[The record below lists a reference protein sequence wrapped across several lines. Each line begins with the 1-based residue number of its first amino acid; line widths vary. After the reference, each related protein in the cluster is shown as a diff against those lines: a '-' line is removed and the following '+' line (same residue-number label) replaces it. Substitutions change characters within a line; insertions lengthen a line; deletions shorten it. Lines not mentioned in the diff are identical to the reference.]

1 MLPEELFH
9 CGRKREGALGLVACI
24 GRIVS
29 GGDLTQQLLG
39 FGPRLIGG
47 QHAVAANRDAARAAL
62 PPAKA
67 VLDQVGLSASGRD
80 LETEPRQF
88 IVPEIA
94 VGSFRPGRI
103 DCALRD
109 PELATAN
116 LPVST

>member
-24 GRIVS
+24 GGIAS

-47 QHAVAANRDAARAAL
+47 QHAVAANGDAARAAL

-67 VLDQVGLSASGRD
+67 VLDQVGLAPAGVT
-80 LETEPRQF
+80 L
-88 IVPEIA
+88 
-94 VGSFRPGRI
+94 RPKPDSSSSHR
-103 DCALRD
+103 
-109 PELATAN
+109 
-116 LPVST
+116 